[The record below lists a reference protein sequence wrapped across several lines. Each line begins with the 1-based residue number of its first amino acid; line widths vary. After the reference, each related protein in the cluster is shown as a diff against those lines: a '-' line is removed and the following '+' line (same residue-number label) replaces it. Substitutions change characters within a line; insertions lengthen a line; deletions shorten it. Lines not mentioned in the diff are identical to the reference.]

1 MLRRSSGGAM
11 GYVFTVLLLL
21 VSHAAFACDTYT
33 STRKPAGER
42 VLFDGWLELT
52 IHENGKVER
61 FSTGSA
67 GTSSGIQ
74 VAHPEDGSTS
84 MQIVRK
90 EGEFWLADER
100 FVEYCQPDGSQG
112 VSTEPDCNIYISEL
126 GEPGERTA
134 IVGERGALTII
145 DHGRRKEYP
154 DNISV
159 GTDIPYRAARAA
171 DGSTVA
177 MRFYEDMLIIDMEIF
192 ERHCGPMPA
201 PKPFPGDPPGPRA
214 DRWAEA
220 SHACLTG
227 EDRGGTKVGEEAA
240 KAACEESAGILEDL
254 KKAGY
259 CRAQNGLG
267 WVYCD

>member
-1 MLRRSSGGAM
+1 MRYALT
-11 GYVFTVLLLL
+11 VVLLL
-21 VSHAAFACDTYT
+21 VGHAAFACDTYT
-33 STRKPAGER
+33 STRKAAGER
-42 VLFDGWLELT
+42 VLFDEWVELT
-52 IHENGKVER
+52 ISENGKVEK

-74 VAHPEDGSTS
+74 VAHSEDGSTS

-100 FVEYCQPDGSQG
+100 FVEYCQPDGPQG
-112 VSTEPDCNIYISEL
+112 VSTEPDCDTYYTSEL
-126 GEPGERTA
+126 LEPGGRTA
-134 IVGERGALTII
+134 IIGEAGSLTIV

-154 DNISV
+154 DNV
-159 GTDIPYRAARAA
+159 ALGTGIPYRAARAA
-171 DGSTVA
+171 DGSTVS
-177 MRFYEDMLIIDMEIF
+177 MRFYEQVLIIDMEIF
-192 ERHCGPMPA
+192 EPHCGPMPA
-201 PKPFPGDPPGPRA
+201 PTPLPGDPTGPQG

-227 EDRGGTKVGEEAA
+227 EDRGGTKVSDEAA
-240 KAACEESAGILEDL
+240 RAACEESTAILQDL
-254 KKAGY
+254 KNAGY